1 MSRACDVPADEG
13 EVEQFLGRLD
23 LAHLAPKF
31 REEEVDMRDLRLM
44 TQEDFEKMGVKV
56 GPRVRICDALQR
68 LRKDEKAAC
77 SVAVAFRTASSVPV
91 TAQVLPMPTTAPA
104 MPVSVASALAATPL
118 VLTAAAAVLPTPPA
132 AAGSSKTFKSRL
144 QEEVAK
150 RIRPGNADGLPQYAT
165 AKNGPDHDPV
175 FEATCS
181 VIVGGVIIRTV
192 GTGKSK
198 KGAEDDAA
206 RRALDELGAYT
217 NPIELHFG

>member
-1 MSRACDVPADEG
+1 MRKSRSACDVGWRCEAARCAG
-13 EVEQFLGRLD
+13 GRQGAGLNGG
-23 LAHLAPKF
+23 L
-31 REEEVDMRDLRLM
+31 
-44 TQEDFEKMGVKV
+44 
-56 GPRVRICDALQR
+56 
-68 LRKDEKAAC
+68 
-77 SVAVAFRTASSVPV
+77 
-91 TAQVLPMPTTAPA
+91 
-104 MPVSVASALAATPL
+104 
-118 VLTAAAAVLPTPPA
+118 AAAAVLPTPPA

>member
-1 MSRACDVPADEG
+1 
-13 EVEQFLGRLD
+13 
-23 LAHLAPKF
+23 
-31 REEEVDMRDLRLM
+31 
-44 TQEDFEKMGVKV
+44 
-56 GPRVRICDALQR
+56 
-68 LRKDEKAAC
+68 
-77 SVAVAFRTASSVPV
+77 
-91 TAQVLPMPTTAPA
+91 
-104 MPVSVASALAATPL
+104 

-150 RIRPGNADGLPQYAT
+150 RIRPGNADGLPQYAPP
-165 AKNGPDHDPV
+165 KQEGPAHDPV
-175 FEATCS
+175 FQVTCS
-181 VIVGGVIIRTV
+181 VSFGSVFIRTV

>member
-1 MSRACDVPADEG
+1 MCKSRA
-13 EVEQFLGRLD
+13 VEQFLGRLD

-68 LRKDEKAAC
+68 LREDEKAAC
-77 SVAVAFRTASSVPV
+77 SVAVAFGTASSIPV

-104 MPVSVASALAATPL
+104 MPVSVASAPAATPL

-165 AKNGPDHDPV
+165 AKNGPDHDPI

-206 RRALDELGAYT
+206 RRALDEL
-217 NPIELHFG
+217 